1 MQSESKYVSAFY
13 EHIGKRCQSLGD
25 LDWPKVSAY
34 LDRIP
39 TDLEKVNF
47 LYELSRL
54 PDDGVVDNSIVDPAT
69 HNRNQNTLIRPLN
82 DECTRLLNRHFNLDN
97 VLREA
102 EGISNHADSIDYLW
116 RVLRAFK
123 KYHPGTLIDHYL
135 SDELKFCK
143 RIQEEIQYRKDVQA
157 ANGSSTHY
165 SVNVGENRGNIQ
177 QGGTN
182 TQTISDRDN
191 SVIDNGKWKRT
202 ESQAEPSQTSDR
214 DLMIRA
220 IDLARNCISEA
231 GKVSP
236 KVGAVIVRDGVILGD
251 AFRGE
256 LKPGEH
262 AEFTLLERKLPAETL
277 AGAVLF
283 TTLEP
288 CTVRNFPKIDCAS
301 RIVARRIAKVFIGT
315 LDPDPRICGAGE
327 LQLREAGVQI
337 ARFDSNLMPVIEEL
351 NRDFNR
357 QHRSTKNETRIKEV
371 TKQEA
376 IATGMSSPV
385 KNQNDELTSGA
396 ISIPIHVNQH
406 QAIVEPSTDV
416 VVALHHVSLERKAL
430 LTINLPGKET
440 QTFPSAVAG
449 DIWKFE
455 SKGRKYRLILLEV
468 SYIKDYVNLEIRDDP
483 TAN

>member
-1 MQSESKYVSAFY
+1 
-13 EHIGKRCQSLGD
+13 
-25 LDWPKVSAY
+25 
-34 LDRIP
+34 
-39 TDLEKVNF
+39 
-47 LYELSRL
+47 
-54 PDDGVVDNSIVDPAT
+54 VVDSSIVDPAT
-69 HNRNQNTLIRPLN
+69 HNRNRNTLIRPLN

-102 EGISNHADSIDYLW
+102 EGFTSHAEAIDYLW

-135 SDELKFCK
+135 PDELRFCK

-165 SVNVGENRGNIQ
+165 SVTVGENRGNIQ

-182 TQTISDRDN
+182 RQTIRDN
-191 SVIDNGKWKRT
+191 SPTDNGKWKRT
-202 ESQAEPSQTSDR
+202 ESQAEPDQTGDH

-236 KVGAVIVRDGVILGD
+236 KVGAVIARDGVILGD
-251 AFRGE
+251 AYRGE

-262 AEFTLLERKLPAETL
+262 AEFTLLEKKLSAETL

-301 RIVARRIAKVFIGT
+301 RIVERRIAKVFIGT
-315 LDPDPRICGAGE
+315 LDPDPRIRGAGE
-327 LQLREAGVQI
+327 LQLRAAGIQI
-337 ARFDSNLMPVIEEL
+337 ARFDSDLMPVIEEL

-357 QHRSTKNETRIKEV
+357 QYRSTKNETGTKEA
-371 TKQEA
+371 TKVEA
-376 IATGMSSPV
+376 IRPSRMSSPV
-385 KNQNDELTSGA
+385 ENQNDKLTSAA
-396 ISIPIHVNQH
+396 ISIPIQVNKH
-406 QAIVEPSTDV
+406 QAIVEASTDV

-440 QTFPSAVAG
+440 QTFSNAVAG
-449 DIWKFE
+449 DIWGFE
-455 SKGRKYRLILLEV
+455 SNGRKYRLILLEV
-468 SYIKDYVNLEIRDDP
+468 SYIKDRAKLEIRGDP
-483 TAN
+483 TAD